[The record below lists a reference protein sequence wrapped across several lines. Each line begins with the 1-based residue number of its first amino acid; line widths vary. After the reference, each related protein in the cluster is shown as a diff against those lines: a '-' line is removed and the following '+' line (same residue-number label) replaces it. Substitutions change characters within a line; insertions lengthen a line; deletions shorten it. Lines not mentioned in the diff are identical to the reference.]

1 MPGQIYFS
9 LLNPAI
15 AATFGLMFFIL
26 WRRWP
31 WQPHLGLI
39 ALAFTFA
46 AIGFAVFDLRV
57 FGADVSNR
65 LVSNGAFIAAVLS
78 ACWAGLLRV
87 GAAVPARALAAIVL
101 VGFGLFGWFLI
112 VDPSIEVRIVV
123 MGLTMAGITGVST
136 QKLLRMRP
144 MSTADR
150 LVVTASALCIILSLL
165 RPVLTMS
172 GALQIADGPSFQQS
186 SYWLTVQAFSP
197 ILLGSIALLF
207 LAAMGIDIFERLGNE
222 ANQDYLTGLLNR
234 RGFETAMQ
242 QALDKAGE
250 RTPALLV
257 ADIDN
262 FKRINDTFGHKAG
275 DEAIAAVGR
284 ALSRHGIG
292 GVAARIGGEE
302 FALFYTDSNIGALQE
317 HAEAIRVAMRELAI
331 AGLPPDH
338 RLTLSIGLHERGA
351 GETLSDMLVEADR
364 ALYRA
369 KAAGKDR
376 AAVSPARLRSVR
388 SA

>member
-331 AGLPPDH
+331 VGLPPDH